1 MGRLSKKAIQEKKE
15 AKIRYIISLA
25 IQSLVGAVIFSLL
38 LFIIIGAPSLLDI
51 NEYVQGNHMEFKVTL
66 MMALPL
72 SFLFTFAC
80 NIVRSYTLGEF
91 NK

>member
-15 AKIRYIISLA
+15 AKIRYIMSLA

-51 NEYVQGNHMEFKVTL
+51 IEYVQGNHIEFKVTL
-66 MMALPL
+66 IALPL
-72 SFLFTFAC
+72 AFLFTFAC